1 MFIPF
6 PFMAYAPSDWL
17 QLPSHTAVVGL
28 APALSLAAPVLSSNL
43 ALSGGPLYYACAK
56 WMQHQALP
64 VQGWRL
70 RQLLHPRPC
79 QTSGSVHIAV
89 RDWSSRDRIGRTLE
103 LRSLPH
109 SQHHPD
115 PDSFPIAPT
124 LNITSHK
131 YHLKVRTV
139 NVLDISRLCP
149 WNIKRWKHQYI
160 DNKNLHWIPLWLGS
174 KGRRGWHCIC
184 LLAPC
189 TCMRGSRCASGCNL
203 ARDWPS
209 GLRLLVS
216 SSSGT
221 APGISR
227 KCPRTWLRPL
237 DIRTSLLCPKGE
249 ELCFNTRLL
258 NTTSQLHHSPK
269 IKHFFGGK
277 TWPNTSWQGWSKA
290 RLPVEVSRTPT
301 SQMQL
306 LREVEPSGDLLPAG
320 HGWHSLDE

>member
-1 MFIPF
+1 
-6 PFMAYAPSDWL
+6 MAYAPSNWL

-28 APALSLAAPVLSSNL
+28 APALSLAAPVLSSDL
-43 ALSGGPLYYACAK
+43 ALSGGLLYYCVCAK

-70 RQLLHPRPC
+70 RQLLHSRPC

-89 RDWSSRDRIGRTLE
+89 RGWSSRGCTGCTLE

-109 SQHHPD
+109 RQHHRDPD
-115 PDSFPIAPT
+115 PIPIAPT

-189 TCMRGSRCASGCNL
+189 TCMRGSRCPSGCSL

-221 APGISR
+221 GRGISR
-227 KCPRTWLRPL
+227 RCPRTWLRPL
-237 DIRTSLLCPKGE
+237 DIRTSWLCSK
-249 ELCFNTRLL
+249 FDASRLL
-258 NTTSQLHHSPK
+258 IWTLHNFTLEKSN
-269 IKHFFGGK
+269 ICFGGK
-277 TWPNTSWQGWSKA
+277 TWPNTPFFPSWQGWSKA
-290 RLPVEVSRTPT
+290 RLPVELSRTPT

-306 LREVEPSGDLLPAG
+306 LCEVEPSGDLLPAG
-320 HGWHSLDE
+320 HGLHSLDE